1 MPRSEDLSTMAP
13 LLVSS
18 LHQPH
23 MSTMANLD
31 QYVSYLCIKILPDFC
46 WIAFTIQ
53 LERDVSIAGK
63 CSPFMVLEKL
73 GRPSLGDVGVRL
85 LPIGVVLEGLKL
97 RIEFSYSID
106 GNVCIENGILRPVLL
121 PLTLART
128 SAITRTVVDSMM
140 WNLNIWL
147 GLVALQHLYS

>member
-1 MPRSEDLSTMAP
+1 
-13 LLVSS
+13 
-18 LHQPH
+18 
-23 MSTMANLD
+23 
-31 QYVSYLCIKILPDFC
+31 
-46 WIAFTIQ
+46 
-53 LERDVSIAGK
+53 
-63 CSPFMVLEKL
+63 MVLEKL

-140 WNLNIWL
+140 
-147 GLVALQHLYS
+147 